1 LTQARKLRA
10 AYSSASASRPTSRP
24 TKWAAS
30 ASRSTTLAGIGV
42 PTTLIWGRHDAATS
56 LSVAEEAAARYGW
69 PLRVIDGAGDE
80 VALDRPAEFVDTLY
94 SVLGQGEPRS

>member
-1 LTQARKLRA
+1 M
-10 AYSSASASRPTSRP
+10 
-24 TKWAAS
+24 
-30 ASRSTTLAGIGV
+30 

-80 VALDRPAEFVDTLY
+80 VTLDRPAEFVDTLY